1 MEIKIE
7 QGIDLPPR
15 GNKSHFLTQEIKDKL
30 LKMSIGDSFVVEKI
44 TTVSYIQY
52 WGKTVGKRFSS
63 RKVYK
68 GERKDKNFYFRVW
81 LEGDRVPA
89 LIDPR
94 KSDYQKNQPKTFGSL
109 SKKASE
115 SDGEGSAT
123 ERSKVPSEILT
134 LIELKEENRMIVDDL
149 NQIKRI
155 LKEELGYTDWSLK
168 TDLMEDSE

>member
-1 MEIKIE
+1 M
-7 QGIDLPPR
+7 
-15 GNKSHFLTQEIKDKL
+15 
-30 LKMSIGDSFVVEKI
+30 
-44 TTVSYIQY
+44 
-52 WGKTVGKRFSS
+52 
-63 RKVYK
+63 
-68 GERKDKNFYFRVW
+68 
-81 LEGDRVPA
+81 
-89 LIDPR
+89 
-94 KSDYQKNQPKTFGSL
+94 